1 MMAAIR
7 KRGTSIGPGYTVET
21 IRVHVSAVGLRKCFK
36 ETTRRSLVR
45 VRVESVKIISLMIPV
60 FCIHHVSPD
69 GKSAGRDDERH
80 KEPRQYSAA
89 SCGVFLLRDLDRA
102 QEIRM

>member
-1 MMAAIR
+1 
-7 KRGTSIGPGYTVET
+7 
-21 IRVHVSAVGLRKCFK
+21 
-36 ETTRRSLVR
+36 
-45 VRVESVKIISLMIPV
+45 MIPV